1 MANSSSK
8 LKLNPGDVGIWI
20 IFFCLCIISIVE
32 VFSASSGLTYKT
44 GNYFGPIM
52 RHVGLLLVGIVFM
65 IGASNVPCRYF
76 KLATPMLLLASVVFL
91 IIVWLF
97 GESTN
102 GASRWISIAGI
113 QFQPSELAK
122 GATVL
127 AVAQILSAMQT
138 PSGADKRAMKY
149 VLFTAVPICI
159 LILLENFSTA
169 MLLALVVFCM
179 MIIGGITWR
188 QMLPVIG
195 VVAGLIIFFLVAVL
209 AFGKV
214 EEPEKNEGLALTEQV
229 AEKSEPSFA
238 GKVFHR
244 FGTWKKRILKFTDD
258 TEVKPEDFNLDEDGQ
273 VGHANI
279 AIVNS
284 NGIGVGPGNSV
295 QRDFLSQA
303 YSDFIFAI
311 IIEELGLA
319 GALFVCML
327 YIVLLFR
334 VARIANR
341 CENSFPAFLAM
352 GLALMLASQAMFNM
366 MVAVGLGP
374 VTGQPLPLISRGGT
388 STILNC
394 IYLGMILSVSYSAK
408 KNPALENAI

>member
-1 MANSSSK
+1 LSQI
-8 LKLNPGDVGIWI
+8 KLNKGDIGIWI

-32 VFSASSGLTYKT
+32 VFSASSELTYKS
-44 GNYFGPIM
+44 GDYLGPVIKHVSLLIFGI
-52 RHVGLLLVGIVFM
+52 ICM
-65 IGASNVPCRYF
+65 IGVSNIQCKYF
-76 KLATPMLLLASVVFL
+76 KLVTPLVLGIAIISL
-91 IIVWLF
+91 ILVWLF

-113 QFQPSELAK
+113 QYQPSELAK

-138 PSGADKRAMKY
+138 PSGADKRARKY
-149 VLFTAVPICI
+149 ILWVSVPICV

-169 MLLALVVFCM
+169 LLLAIVVFCM
-179 MIIGGITWR
+179 MVIGGISWR
-188 QMLPVIG
+188 QMAPVIG
-195 VVAGLIIFFLVAVL
+195 VVGGLIILFLVAVL
-209 AFGKV
+209 AFGTV
-214 EEPEKNEGLALTEQV
+214 EEPEKNDQLALTEQV
-229 AEKSEPSFA
+229 AEKSEPSFI

-258 TEVKPEDFNLDEDGQ
+258 TEVKPEDFDLDEDGQ

-284 NGIGVGPGNSV
+284 NGVGVGPGNSV

-303 YSDFIFAI
+303 FSDFIFAI
-311 IIEELGLA
+311 IIEELGLE
-319 GALFVCML
+319 GAIFVCML
-327 YIVLLFR
+327 YIILLFR

-352 GLALMLASQAMFNM
+352 GLALMLSSQAMFNM

-374 VTGQPLPLISRGGT
+374 VTGQPLPLISKGGT

-394 IYLGMILSVSYSAK
+394 IYLGMILSVSHSAK

>member
-1 MANSSSK
+1 MSQVK
-8 LKLNPGDVGIWI
+8 LKKGDIGIWI

-32 VFSASSGLTYKT
+32 VFSASSELTYKS
-44 GNYFGPIM
+44 GDYLGPVFK
-52 RHVGLLLVGIVFM
+52 HVFLLMVGIVCM

-76 KLATPMLLLASVVFL
+76 KLATPLLLLAAAILLVF
-91 IIVWLF
+91 VGLF

-102 GASRWISIAGI
+102 GASRWIDIAGI

-138 PSGADKRAMKY
+138 PSGADKRALKY
-149 VLFTAVPICI
+149 VLFVAVPICV
-159 LILLENFSTA
+159 LIFLENFSTA
-169 MLLALVVFCM
+169 LLLAIVVFCM
-179 MIIGGITWR
+179 MVIGGISWR
-188 QMLPVIG
+188 QLMPVVG
-195 VVAGLIIFFLVAVL
+195 VVAGLVIFFLIAVL

-214 EEPEKNEGLALTEQV
+214 EEPEQNDGLALTEQV
-229 AEKSEPSFA
+229 AEKSEPTMV

-303 YSDFIFAI
+303 FSDFIFAI
-311 IIEELGLA
+311 IIEELGLG
-319 GALFVCML
+319 GAAFVCML

-352 GLALMLASQAMFNM
+352 GLALMLSSQAMFNM

-374 VTGQPLPLISRGGT
+374 VTGQPLPLISKGGT

>member
-1 MANSSSK
+1 MSQI
-8 LKLNPGDVGIWI
+8 KLNKGDIGIWI
-20 IFFCLCIISIVE
+20 IFFCLCIISIIE
-32 VFSASSGLTYKT
+32 VFSASSFLAIKSGDYL
-44 GNYFGPIM
+44 GPVFK
-52 RHVGLLLVGIVFM
+52 HVGLLCVGIFCMVAVSNVQCKYFKLVTPILLLIAAVSLLLVGI
-65 IGASNVPCRYF
+65 
-76 KLATPMLLLASVVFL
+76 
-91 IIVWLF
+91 F

-102 GASRWISIAGI
+102 GASRWLNIAGI
-113 QFQPSELAK
+113 QYQPSELAK

-149 VLFTAVPICI
+149 VLFVSVPICV
-159 LILLENFSTA
+159 LIFLENFSTA
-169 MLLALVVFCM
+169 LLLAFVVFAMMVVGGIPWRQLFPVVGFVVGLVV
-179 MIIGGITWR
+179 
-188 QMLPVIG
+188 V
-195 VVAGLIIFFLVAVL
+195 FLVAVL

-214 EEPEKNEGLALTEQV
+214 EEPEKEDGLALTEQV
-229 AEKSEPSFA
+229 VEKSEPSTV
-238 GKVFHR
+238 GKLFHR

-258 TEVKPEDFNLDEDGQ
+258 TKVKPEDYDLDEDGQ

-295 QRDFLSQA
+295 QRDLLPQA
-303 YSDFIFAI
+303 FSDFIFAI
-311 IIEELGLA
+311 IIEELGLG
-319 GALFVCML
+319 GAAFVCML

-334 VARIANR
+334 VARIANK

-352 GLALMLASQAMFNM
+352 GLALMLTSQAMFNM

-374 VTGQPLPLISRGGT
+374 VTGQPLPLISKGGT